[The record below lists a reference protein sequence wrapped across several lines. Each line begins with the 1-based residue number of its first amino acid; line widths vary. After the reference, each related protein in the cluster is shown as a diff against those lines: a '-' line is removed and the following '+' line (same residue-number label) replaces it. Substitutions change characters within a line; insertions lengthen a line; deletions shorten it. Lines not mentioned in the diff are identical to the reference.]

1 MDEIFSQKDFKNAIE
16 KGVTLV
22 DFNTP
27 WCAPCRAQDPI
38 LTRLAERFA
47 GKAAVVKIDI
57 DENRKTALSLGIQ
70 SIPTLIFFK
79 NGRELQRFVGLQSEK
94 ILADTLEGILDTESF

>member
-1 MDEIFSQKDFKNAIE
+1 MDDILSQKDFKSAIE

-22 DFNTP
+22 DFDTP

-38 LTRLAERFA
+38 LARLAERFA
-47 GKAAVVKIDI
+47 GKAAVVKVDM

-79 NGRELQRFVGLQSEK
+79 NGREIQRFVGLQSEK
-94 ILADTLEGILDTESF
+94 ILADTLEGILD

>member
-1 MDEIFSQKDFKNAIE
+1 MHEILTQKDFKNAIE

-27 WCAPCRAQDPI
+27 WCASCRAQDPI
-38 LTRLAERFA
+38 LIRLAERFA
-47 GKAAVVKIDI
+47 GKAVVVKMNV
-57 DENRKTALSLGIQ
+57 DENRETALSFGIQ
-70 SIPTLIFFK
+70 SILTLVFFK

-94 ILADTLEGILDTESF
+94 ILADTLKRILD

>member
-1 MDEIFSQKDFKNAIE
+1 MHEILSQKDFKNTIE

-38 LTRLAERFA
+38 LTRLAEQFA
-47 GKAAVVKIDI
+47 GKASVVKMNI
-57 DENRKTALSLGIQ
+57 DENRETALDLGIH

-79 NGRELQRFVGLQSEK
+79 NGRELQRFVGLQSDK
-94 ILADTLEGILDTESF
+94 ILADTLERILDWV